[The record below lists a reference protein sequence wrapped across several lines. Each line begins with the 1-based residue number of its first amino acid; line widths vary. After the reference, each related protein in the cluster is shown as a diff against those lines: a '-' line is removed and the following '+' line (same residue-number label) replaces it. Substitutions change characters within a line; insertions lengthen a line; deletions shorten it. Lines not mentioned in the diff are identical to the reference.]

1 LAETEATSEQ
11 PYRSL
16 LILNR
21 HLAAMNLSVG
31 LTTSASVNKIRWV
44 AERADNLGFYGSW
57 VGEDI
62 GRPQEIFTAVSLL
75 LLKTKRLKVGIGVTS
90 PLIRNITTVARA
102 AVTLNEIS
110 PNRFRLGLGV
120 GGIQDLARM
129 GIRIEKP
136 VELMR
141 RTVELLR
148 SVWRGQD
155 VPLSDEE
162 YGLRDYRAKFAN
174 AEEIPIFMGV
184 RGPKLLALAADIS
197 DGLILSGPKRYIEE
211 SIKLVLSRRA
221 ALGLDRSRFC
231 FCLWNPTILLHDRSN
246 LEIVKKTVAVVAADT
261 PDSVLEMGGIAD
273 NEVNTVRAEMKRSG
287 IEGAAKNVSD
297 RLVDQFCISG
307 DAESICDSF
316 LDYSKLG
323 VDEVVFGPP
332 YGRDRRHAI
341 EEVAEVWKKSA

>member
-1 LAETEATSEQ
+1 LAETKATSKQ

-44 AERADNLGFYGSW
+44 AERADNLGFHGSW

-110 PNRFRLGLGV
+110 PSRFRLGLGV

-162 YGLRDYRAKFAN
+162 YGLRDYKAKFAK
-174 AEEIPIFMGV
+174 AEEISIVMGV
-184 RGPKLLALAADIS
+184 RGPKLLALASEIS

-211 SIKLVLSRRA
+211 SIKLVLSRREA
-221 ALGLDRSRFC
+221 SGLNRSRFC
-231 FCLWNPTILLHDRSN
+231 FILWNPTILLHTRGD
-246 LEIVKKTVAVVAADT
+246 LEIVRKTVAVVAADT
-261 PDSVLEMGGIAD
+261 PDPVLEMAGIAGD
-273 NEVNTVRAEMKRSG
+273 EVRTIRTDMKRSG
-287 IEGAAKNVSD
+287 IEGAARKVSD

-307 DAESICDSF
+307 DAEDICDSF
-316 LDYSKLG
+316 RNYSRLG
-323 VDEVVFGPP
+323 IDEIVFGPP
-332 YGRDRRHAI
+332 YGKDSRAAI
-341 EEVAEVWKKSA
+341 SEVAKAWRKTA